1 MTTDHK
7 VYILLMVGQKFT
19 KFVQIHKV
27 CRSTPFN
34 FYTVGERYLHACP
47 LPDKVRKKAGT
58 QLLSNQKYES
68 HSSGVCY

>member
-1 MTTDHK
+1 MTKDHK

-34 FYTVGERYLHACP
+34 FLYSGGEILACMS
-47 LPDKVRKKAGT
+47 VTR
-58 QLLSNQKYES
+58 
-68 HSSGVCY
+68 